1 MSRNHPPAPP
11 GPAPGPQSLH
21 AELQRKSFHLAMI
34 VVPVWVYLM
43 PPTPALLGLI
53 LATFATVAV
62 DLLRLSDHRLRS
74 FFLRLFRSVIRP
86 HEEEHLLGSTH
97 YMIAALL
104 SVVVFDHAVAI
115 AALAFLVLGDALAA
129 IVGKRFGRPLY
140 WGKSP
145 HGSIA
150 CFGVC
155 LAVGIPLLGSPEVAV
170 IGAAAATIAEA
181 LPSPLDDNLR
191 VPIFSGIAMQLALR
205 LFQG

>member
-1 MSRNHPPAPP
+1 MNRTTPPTPEP
-11 GPAPGPQSLH
+11 VRTPQSLT

-34 VVPVWVYLM
+34 AVPVWVYLM

-62 DLLRLSDHRLRS
+62 DLLRLSDHRLRR
-74 FFLRLFRSVIRP
+74 FFLQLFRSLIRP

-104 SVVVFDHAVAI
+104 SVIVFDHEVAI
-115 AALAFLVLGDALAA
+115 AALAFLVLGDAAAA
-129 IVGKRFGRPLY
+129 IVGKRFGTPRY

-145 HGSIA
+145 QGSMA
-150 CFGVC
+150 CFAVC
-155 LAVGIPLLGSPEVAV
+155 LAVGVPLLGSIPIAL
-170 IGAAAATIAEA
+170 IGALAATLAEA
-181 LPSPLDDNLR
+181 LPSPLDDNMR
-191 VPIFSGIAMQLALR
+191 VPIFSGITMQLALR

>member
-1 MSRNHPPAPP
+1 
-11 GPAPGPQSLH
+11 
-21 AELQRKSFHLAMI
+21 MI

-53 LATFATVAV
+53 IASLVTVAV
-62 DLLRLSDHRLRS
+62 DLLRLSDHRLRR
-74 FFLRLFRSVIRP
+74 FFLHLFRSLIRP

-104 SVVVFDHAVAI
+104 SVIVFDHEVAI
-115 AALAFLVLGDALAA
+115 AALAFLVLGDAAAA
-129 IVGKRFGRPLY
+129 IVGKQFGKPLY

-150 CFGVC
+150 CFAVC
-155 LAVGIPLLGSPEVAV
+155 LAVGIPLLGSTPIAL
-170 IGAAAATIAEA
+170 IGATAATVAEA
-181 LPSPLDDNLR
+181 LPSPLDDNMR

-205 LFQG
+205 LIQG